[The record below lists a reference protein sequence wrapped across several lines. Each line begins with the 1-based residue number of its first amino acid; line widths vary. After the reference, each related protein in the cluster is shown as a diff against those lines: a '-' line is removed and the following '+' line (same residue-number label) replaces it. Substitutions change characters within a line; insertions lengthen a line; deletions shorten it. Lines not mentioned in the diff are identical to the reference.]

1 MSELTPQM
9 LEKWEPVI
17 GLEVHA
23 QLATETKMFCSCKRI
38 YGVAANTRTCPV
50 CLAYPGTLP
59 VVNVE
64 AIGMAIRMGLAVDCS
79 IRHQSQFAR
88 KNYFYPDLSKGY
100 QISQYD
106 DPICYDGKLS
116 ISLDDGSFM
125 DIGITRIH
133 LEEDSGKTIHGNDN
147 RSYVDFNRCG
157 TPLIEIVSEPDIR
170 SAHEARRYLERMKQT
185 LEYTGVSEA
194 DMEKGHLRCD
204 ANVSVRLRG
213 AEKFGTR
220 TEMKNLNSFRGV
232 ERGIDY
238 EIVRQIE
245 LLESG
250 GTVAQCT
257 LNWDD
262 AAGKTHVLRT
272 KEEAN
277 DYRYFPEPDLVPLL
291 VTEAQVNEAAQ
302 NLPELPAAIEM
313 RFAKEYGLKRED
325 IEVLT
330 RTRELATYFENV
342 VTAGAS
348 PGDTANWV
356 LGEVLRVLN
365 EEKETIEHFGLK
377 PEEIAELIG
386 LVSDSIIN
394 RNTAKAVFD
403 RMLDEGLTAS
413 EIVKRDGLA
422 QVSDAGELETT
433 VREVVER
440 EVNEL
445 ERYRN
450 GEKKLFSFFMGQVMA
465 ATRGKGDPKI
475 VRELLQKV
483 LDNKVN

>member
-1 MSELTPQM
+1 MPELTPQM

-23 QLATETKMFCSCKRI
+23 QLATESKMFCSCKRI
-38 YGVAANTRTCPV
+38 YGVGANTRTCPV

-59 VVNVE
+59 VVNAE
-64 AIGMAIRMGLAVDCS
+64 AIRMAIRMGLAVNCS

-106 DPICYDGKLS
+106 DPICYEGNLLV
-116 ISLDDGSFM
+116 SLDDGTLV
-125 DIGITRIH
+125 DVGITRIH
-133 LEEDSGKTIHGNDN
+133 LEEDSGKTIHGTDN

-170 SAHEARRYLERMKQT
+170 SAHEAKRYLERLKQT

-213 AEKFGTR
+213 AEQLGTR

-232 ERGIDY
+232 ERGINY
-238 EIVRQIE
+238 EIVRQIK
-245 LLESG
+245 LLEDG

-272 KEEAN
+272 KEEAD

-291 VTEAQVNEAAQ
+291 VTQAQVNEAAQ
-302 NLPELPAAIEM
+302 NLPELPAAVEL
-313 RFAKEYGLKRED
+313 RFAKDYGLKAED
-325 IEVLT
+325 VEVLT
-330 RTRELATYFENV
+330 RTRELAGYFENV
-342 VTAGAS
+342 VQAGAS

-356 LGEVLRVLN
+356 LSEVLRVLN
-365 EEKETIEHFGLK
+365 EEKEGIEHFGLK
-377 PEEIAELIG
+377 PEELAELIG
-386 LVSDSIIN
+386 LVSTGLIN
-394 RNTAKAVFD
+394 RNTAKSVFEH
-403 RMLDEGLTAS
+403 MLEEGLTAS
-413 EIVKRDGLA
+413 AIVERDGLA
-422 QVSDAGELETT
+422 QVSDEVELEAT
-433 VREVVER
+433 VSEVVER
-440 EVNEL
+440 GVDEL

-483 LDNKVN
+483 LDN